1 MDFTRVGRPTH
12 TLHIA
17 YAAPRSVLSEIRQW
31 RIFILV
37 IKETSV
43 FTRRVQH
50 LLDDDNY
57 RLLQLALLQD
67 PERGAVIPGTG
78 GLRKIRWRVEGSGTR
93 GGVRVIYYWYPGPEV
108 ILMLM
113 IYAKTKQDDLTAQQK
128 RVIRQLIER
137 ERL

>member
-43 FTRRVQH
+43 
-50 LLDDDNY
+50 
-57 RLLQLALLQD
+57 
-67 PERGAVIPGTG
+67 IPGTG

-93 GGVRVIYYWYPGPEV
+93 GGVRVIYYWYPGPDV

-113 IYAKTKQDDLTAQQK
+113 IYAKTEQDDLTAQQK
-128 RVIRQLIER
+128 RVIRQLVEWER
-137 ERL
+137 R